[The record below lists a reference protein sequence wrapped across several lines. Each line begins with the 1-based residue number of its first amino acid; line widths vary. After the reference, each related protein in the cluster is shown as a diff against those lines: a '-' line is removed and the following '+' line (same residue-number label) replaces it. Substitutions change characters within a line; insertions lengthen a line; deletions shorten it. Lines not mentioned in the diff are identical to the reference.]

1 MASEDYLLWIAAADE
16 LGLFWTLDDAPL
28 SAQEAGVALRMNPD
42 TVGGMLALLT
52 SLGFLDVTD
61 GRFSLNALSRTY
73 LLPHSLYYKG
83 PWLDLLRKRP
93 RLTYDDLCEALRRD
107 VTLPTVRGYQSYW
120 VEHEAQGDPDLT
132 RPLRPCDARDE
143 LPLRRQHRDVR

>member
-1 MASEDYLLWIAAADE
+1 M
-16 LGLFWTLDDAPL
+16 
-28 SAQEAGVALRMNPD
+28 V
-42 TVGGMLALLT
+42 
-52 SLGFLDVTD
+52 
-61 GRFSLNALSRTY
+61 
-73 LLPHSLYYKG
+73 
-83 PWLDLLRKRP
+83 RKRP